1 VCSFDLVVPRE
12 TRIITPVI
20 TPKKINKQRV
30 KLVRQDSLISCG
42 EGLSEK
48 KGKGPDPKN
57 WGNVGLN
64 DQDLN
69 KDVQQ
74 ALLDMYKSEKN
85 DIQNSKSKDKVLNNQ
100 QTSSQL

>member
-1 VCSFDLVVPRE
+1 MVQCQQACSLDSVVSRE

-30 KLVRQDSLISCG
+30 KLVRQDSSISHS
-42 EGLSEK
+42 EGPSEK
-48 KGKGPDPKN
+48 KGKGPDFQI

-69 KDVQQ
+69 KDVQH

-100 QTSSQL
+100 